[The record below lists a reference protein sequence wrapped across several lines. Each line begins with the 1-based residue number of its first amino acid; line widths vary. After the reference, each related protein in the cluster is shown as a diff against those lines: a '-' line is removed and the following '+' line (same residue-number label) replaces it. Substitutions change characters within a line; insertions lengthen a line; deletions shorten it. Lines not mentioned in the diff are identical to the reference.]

1 MKKKILITFF
11 TILGVALFTSS
22 INKQKADIPDIEI
35 YAKRVFEIL
44 ASSDSIAY
52 DKEIELDE
60 AETDLLINTILKHG
74 RGLMTDKSI
83 PEIKP
88 KFKAEFVKM
97 KKDLFTFSTKLAE
110 KGIFL
115 KDSKYVNCY
124 YKIKTEDELGAL
136 PMARFEID
144 FVHNNTTYSI
154 EFKESILL
162 NNKWKVAN
170 ISNSLVNVKTGED
183 LLNNYDY
190 ESDTTAANATT
201 EYAVADSAAVVYEEV
216 PSAKKQVVT
225 KKKTT
230 VKKAT
235 LVNKKKPTV
244 KK

>member
-1 MKKKILITFF
+1 MKKKIVITFF
-11 TILGVALFTSS
+11 TILGVVLFTSS
-22 INKQKADIPDIEI
+22 INKQKSDIPDIEI

-44 ASSDSIAY
+44 ASSDSLAY
-52 DKEIELDE
+52 DKEIALDE
-60 AETDLLINTILKHG
+60 AEMDLLINTILKHG
-74 RGLMTDKSI
+74 RGLMTDESI

-97 KKDLFTFSTKLAE
+97 KKDLFAFSTKLAE
-110 KGIFL
+110 KGIYL

-124 YKIKTEDELGAL
+124 YKIKTEDELGTL

-183 LLNNYDY
+183 LLNNYNY
-190 ESDTTAANATT
+190 EADTTAADYT
-201 EYAVADSAAVVYEEV
+201 VADSAAVAYEEV
-216 PSAKKQVVT
+216 PTVKKRVVT

-235 LVNKKKPTV
+235 PVIKKKPTV